1 MCVVFV
7 VQLLSC
13 VQLFAT
19 PWTAVCQASLSF
31 TISQSLLRFISTE
44 LVMLSKHFIL
54 YRPLLLLLSIFSSIR
69 GFSSELAFCMRWQK
83 YWSFSISLS
92 NEYSGFISF
101 RIDCFDL
108 LAGDPGSVLWLGK
121 SPGEGN
127 GNPLQYSCL
136 ENPMSRRTWQGCKE
150 SDMTE
155 HLILSL
161 SAFFMV
167 QLSHLC
173 ITIWKTI
180 SFDYMDLCR

>member
-13 VQLFAT
+13 VQLFAI
-19 PWTAVCQASLSF
+19 PWTAVCQVSLSF

-54 YRPLLLLLSIFSSIR
+54 YCPLLLLLSIFSSIR
-69 GFSSELAFCMRWQK
+69 GFSSELALCMRWQK

-108 LAGDPGSVLWLGK
+108 LTGDPGSILWLGK

-155 HLILSL
+155 DLIL